1 MTDVIAV
8 TGTGTEVGKTI
19 VTAAIAALARAA
31 DKNVTVVKLAQTG
44 IELGDESDTD
54 VVTRLSG
61 VTDVHELV
69 RYPEPLAPATAA
81 RRAGQ
86 DTVPVAELTEQVRAL
101 AEDSGRDLVV
111 VEGAGGLLVHLDAD
125 GGTIAD
131 AARALDAKV
140 VVVAAAGLGTLN
152 AIALTTEALRSRD
165 VDCLGIVIGS
175 WPAEPDLA
183 AQCNLDDVETYAHAP
198 LLGRIPAGASRLD
211 PGEFRQVAAKN
222 LAPVLGGTWI
232 YREE

>member
-1 MTDVIAV
+1 MNAIVV

-31 DKNVTVVKLAQTG
+31 GHRVAVVKLAQTG
-44 IELGDESDTD
+44 IVPGDESDID
-54 VVTRLSG
+54 VVRRLSG
-61 VTDVHELV
+61 VDDVHELV

-86 DTVPVAELTEQVRAL
+86 TAVPVAALTEQVRAL
-101 AEDSGRDLVV
+101 AARDRDLVI
-111 VEGAGGLLVHLDAD
+111 VEGAGGLLVHLDGD

-131 AARALDAKV
+131 VAHALGAPV

-152 AIALTTEALRSRD
+152 AIALTTEALRHRD
-165 VDCLGIVIGS
+165 VDCLGVVIGS

-183 AQCNLDDVETYAHAP
+183 AQANLDDVADYAQAP
-198 LLGRIPAGASRLD
+198 LLGRIPAGAARLD
-211 PGEFRQVAAKN
+211 PGEFLATARRN
-222 LAPVLGGTWI
+222 LAAVLGGTTT
-232 YREE
+232 

>member
-1 MTDVIAV
+1 VTDVIVV

-31 DKNVTVVKLAQTG
+31 EKDVAVVKLAQTG
-44 IELGDESDTD
+44 IGPGDESDID
-54 VVTRLSG
+54 VVARLSG

-86 DTVPVAELTEQVRAL
+86 DAVPVAELTEQVRAL
-101 AEDSGRDLVV
+101 AGGRDLVV
-111 VEGAGGLLVHLDAD
+111 VEGAGGLLVHLDGD

-131 AARALDAKV
+131 VARALDAGV

-152 AIALTTEALRSRD
+152 AIALTTEALRNRN
-165 VDCLGIVIGS
+165 VGCLGVVIGS

-183 AQCNLDDVETYAHAP
+183 ARCNLDDVAGYAHAP
-198 LLGRIPAGASRLD
+198 LLGRIPASASRLG

-222 LAPVLGGTWI
+222 LAPVLGGT
-232 YREE
+232 RT